1 MTSNPKVNDNELI
14 PLITTTPNER
24 SGWFSVRWQKEG
36 FLAFMLHRLT
46 GIVLSF
52 YLLLHLIVLRTL
64 TYGPAAWDSFLQTVK
79 SPIFGVLDGA
89 LLFCLIFH
97 GMNGIRISV
106 IGFNKLIRWQ
116 KVFFYLTILISFV
129 FSVMGTFLLLFR

>member
-1 MTSNPKVNDNELI
+1 MTFNPKVNDNELI
-14 PLITTTPNER
+14 SLLTTIPNVR
-24 SGWFSVRWQKEG
+24 SGWFSIRSQKEG

-64 TYGPAAWDSFLQTVK
+64 AYGPTAWETFLQTVK
-79 SPIFGVLDGA
+79 SPVFSVLDGA

-97 GMNGIRISV
+97 GINGIRLSI

-116 KVFFYLTILISFV
+116 KELFYLTILTSFV
-129 FSVMGTFLLLFR
+129 FSLMGTFLILF